1 MELAVVLV
9 MVLIGTGAIVYAG
22 MRTPTGKATRSD
34 TDGAAPVVAP
44 MQNDADGASGDG
56 SADGGAA

>member
-22 MRTPTGKATRSD
+22 MRTEPARNVNRANDSASTAVPPVSNDGSD
-34 TDGAAPVVAP
+34 AG
-44 MQNDADGASGDG
+44 GDG
-56 SADGGAA
+56 SAT

>member
-22 MRTPTGKATRSD
+22 MRTEPARKADRADDSALT
-34 TDGAAPVVAP
+34 AVPPVS
-44 MQNDADGASGDG
+44 NDG
-56 SADGGAA
+56 SDAGGNGSAT